1 MTFVIY
7 SAPPSF
13 PATDQNLNCVRY
25 HLGSLW
31 IDSDA
36 GHAPVQADIDA
47 ILNPPLDT
55 IDTVTLNAALTQ
67 PGSVVRALAL
77 VMFAEINKLRVKNG
91 DAAYTMPQFTA
102 ALKAQ
107 MR

>member
-1 MTFVIY
+1 MTFVIWTEQ
-7 SAPPSF
+7 PKF
-13 PATDQNLNCVRY
+13 PATDQNPNCIRY
-25 HLGSLW
+25 KVGSVW
-31 IDSDA
+31 VDTDN
-36 GHAPVQADIDA
+36 PTPPTQADVDA
-47 ILNPPLDT
+47 ILSPPVDT
-55 IDTVTLNAALTQ
+55 IDTATLNAALAQ

-91 DAAYTMPQFTA
+91 DPAYTMPQFLT